1 MLTPVDIQQKKFKT
15 GIGFNKDDVNQFFHE
30 VSVSYEELYR
40 SNADLK
46 EKVITMEDTL
56 QHYKATEDNLQKSLL
71 IAEKNT
77 EEQKTNAQREAR
89 NIEAEARSRANE
101 IVKDAQAQLE
111 YMEKR
116 MEELRDQYAEYKQK
130 FADLM
135 RSNLRSIGEWDFDEE
150 AQMSERQP
158 QKQPPADNFGMG
170 MGGLGGMDGDFGFQ
184 FSDSPSRDSDS
195 GSGLGGAG
203 SVGSSRDERRSS
215 VSNVYGSVLG
225 GEGIDPFAGM

>member
-15 GIGFNKDDVNQFFHE
+15 GIGYNKDDVNQFFHE

-46 EKVITMEDTL
+46 EKVITMTDTL

-71 IAEKNT
+71 LAEKNT

-116 MEELRDQYAEYKQK
+116 MEELRDQYADYKQK
-130 FADLM
+130 FTDTI
-135 RSNLRSIGEWDFDEE
+135 RTHLRQLGEWDFDQDAKADGKED
-150 AQMSERQP
+150 S
-158 QKQPPADNFGMG
+158 QKKNEPRSGFGG
-170 MGGLGGMDGDFGFQ
+170 IGGMESEFGFQ
-184 FSDSPSRDSDS
+184 FGDAPSRDNS
-195 GSGLGGAG
+195 GSGLGGPG
-203 SVGSSRDERRSS
+203 SVGASREDRRSS
-215 VSNVYGSVLG
+215 AANVYGSVLG
-225 GEGIDPFAGM
+225 GEGFDPFAGM

>member
-46 EKVITMEDTL
+46 EKVITMTDTL

-116 MEELRDQYAEYKQK
+116 MEELRDQYAEYKQQ

-135 RSNLRSIGEWDFDEE
+135 RANLRSIGEWDFDAE
-150 AQMSERQP
+150 AQVREKEP
-158 QKQPPADNFGMG
+158 PKQEDNFGF
-170 MGGLGGMDGDFGFQ
+170 GGLGGMDGDFGFQ
-184 FSDSPSRDSDS
+184 FSDSPARDTGS

-203 SVGSSRDERRSS
+203 SVGSSREERRSS
-215 VSNVYGSVLG
+215 ATNVYGSVLG
-225 GEGIDPFAGM
+225 GEGIDPFSGM

>member
-46 EKVITMEDTL
+46 EKVITMTDTL

-71 IAEKNT
+71 LAEKNT

-116 MEELRDQYAEYKQK
+116 MEELRDQYAEYKQR

-135 RSNLRSIGEWDFDEE
+135 RENLRSIGEWDFDES
-150 AQMSERQP
+150 AKVRERE
-158 QKQPPADNFGMG
+158 QKKPDDSFGTG
-170 MGGLGGMDGDFGFQ
+170 MGGCLGGMDGDFGFQ
-184 FSDSPSRDSDS
+184 FTDSSSRDSDS
-195 GSGLGGAG
+195 SGLGGAG
-203 SVGSSRDERRSS
+203 SVGSSRDDRRSS

>member
-46 EKVITMEDTL
+46 EKVITMTDTL

-71 IAEKNT
+71 LAEKNT

-116 MEELRDQYAEYKQK
+116 MEELRDQYAEYKQR

-135 RSNLRSIGEWDFDEE
+135 RENLRSIGEWDFDES
-150 AQMSERQP
+150 AKVRERE
-158 QKQPPADNFGMG
+158 QKKPDDSFGTGMG
-170 MGGLGGMDGDFGFQ
+170 GGLGGMDGDFGFQ

-195 GSGLGGAG
+195 SGLGGAG
-203 SVGSSRDERRSS
+203 SVGSSRDDRRSS

-225 GEGIDPFAGM
+225 GEGLDPFAGM

>member
-15 GIGFNKDDVNQFFHE
+15 GLGYNKDDVNQFFHE

-71 IAEKNT
+71 LAEKNT

-111 YMEKR
+111 YMERR
-116 MEELRDQYAEYKQK
+116 MDELRDQYGEYKQK

-135 RSNLRSIGEWDFDEE
+135 RENLRSIGEWDFDAE
-150 AQMSERQP
+150 AEAPVRE
-158 QKQPPADNFGMG
+158 QKQEPEFGLG
-170 MGGLGGMDGDFGFQ
+170 GGLGGMDGDFGFQ
-184 FSDSPSRDSDS
+184 FSDSPSSDSGS

-203 SVGSSRDERRSS
+203 SVGTSREERRSS
-215 VSNVYGSVLG
+215 ASNVYGSVLG
-225 GEGIDPFAGM
+225 GEGIDPFGGRF